1 MWAQYARNLHPFY
14 GTNREHVSCW
24 HHAQR
29 TTSVPLGTP
38 KVQRPTSMS
47 PHPAVQV
54 YARCFRKEHRHSSCR
69 ITLTHHAMVQT
80 LVGASVCART
90 RKGCR
95 FRSSALFVV
104 FANGKMDRYP
114 ILGYCAGYCTGFRD
128 VRCKFTATD
137 TDTDILRSACPCPYP
152 FPDHVFKKRI
162 RIRTFRFGVSVRRT
176 RTRTF

>member
-1 MWAQYARNLHPFY
+1 
-14 GTNREHVSCW
+14 
-24 HHAQR
+24 
-29 TTSVPLGTP
+29 
-38 KVQRPTSMS
+38 MS
-47 PHPAVQV
+47 PHLAVQV

-137 TDTDILRSACPCPYP
+137 TDTDILRIGVSVSVSVPRSRVQKT
-152 FPDHVFKKRI
+152 DTDTDISI
-162 RIRTFRFGVSVRRT
+162 RRVRPTDTDTDILILRVRVRSRSHSPVSVRRT
-176 RTRTF
+176 RTYVRVRLEP